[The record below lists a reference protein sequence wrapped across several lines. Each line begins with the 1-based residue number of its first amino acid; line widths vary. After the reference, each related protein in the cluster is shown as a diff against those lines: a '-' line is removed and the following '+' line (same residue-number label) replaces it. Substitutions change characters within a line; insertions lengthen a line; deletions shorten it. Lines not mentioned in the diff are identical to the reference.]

1 LLAEG
6 GQRDQGRHELALV
19 YDRFTEGFETAG
31 LRTARQLMKELAWRP
46 SLASRRGRLLT
57 TASTFHFFAKCYVPT
72 PGPSVMVSETS
83 ARRDC
88 KVIFMPTSSRPPK
101 PLAILS
107 PPVAAYVEAT
117 NSFDLERLTRHFR
130 GRRSRQRPGGKPSI
144 REWAIVFGVNH
155 ANVWLDLRK
164 PRADSGMTF
173 PRSRVNRRFV
183 GFTYMQRQ
191 TLNKGELHANASS

>member
-1 LLAEG
+1 
-6 GQRDQGRHELALV
+6 
-19 YDRFTEGFETAG
+19 
-31 LRTARQLMKELAWRP
+31 
-46 SLASRRGRLLT
+46 
-57 TASTFHFFAKCYVPT
+57 
-72 PGPSVMVSETS
+72 
-83 ARRDC
+83 
-88 KVIFMPTSSRPPK
+88 MPTSSRPPK
-101 PLAILS
+101 APAILS

-117 NSFDLERLTRHFR
+117 NRFDLERLIATFADDALVNDQLRDYW
-130 GRRSRQRPGGKPSI
+130 GKPSI

-191 TLNKGELHANASS
+191 TLN